1 MKDKKI
7 FSDSKSI
14 AYGLFSTLS
23 GIKEEIENIINVKIE
38 KFLNSKGYVTREE
51 FHALEDRVDK
61 LINEINA
68 SKIKKSK

>member
-14 AYGLFSTLS
+14 AYSLFSTFA

-38 KFLNSKGYVTREE
+38 KF
-51 FHALEDRVDK
+51 
-61 LINEINA
+61 
-68 SKIKKSK
+68 